1 MEPLDADVRG
11 RAQPYAL
18 LAAWAAAAS
27 LLVFSTGD
35 GLAAAVLA
43 GVAALDAWAGT
54 VAVAAVVVGL
64 ARFGTTSLSGL
75 AGVQAVLGPAAFVG
89 PALGAAASV
98 LAAAACVL
106 AAPAGRRG
114 WLFGALAG
122 LVAVGPAAVDAGD
135 AALRVAGLALG
146 VGLVE
151 AVGRRWPTRPAW
163 ARVGALVLAGVA
175 VGLAVLP

>member
-1 MEPLDADVRG
+1 VEPLDADVRG

-64 ARFGTTSLSGL
+64 ARFGTTSLAGL
-75 AGVQAVLGPAAFVG
+75 AGVQAVLGPAVLVG
-89 PALGAAASV
+89 PAVGAAASI

-106 AAPAGRRG
+106 AAPRG
-114 WLFGALAG
+114 WRAWPVGALAG
-122 LVAVGPAAVDAGD
+122 LVALGPAAVNPGD
-135 AALRVAGLALG
+135 AAVRLGGLVLG

-151 AVGRRWPTRPAW
+151 LLGRRWPTRPAW
-163 ARVGALVLAGVA
+163 ARIGALVLAGIAVA
-175 VGLAVLP
+175 LAVAA